1 MNQDQ
6 LATVSEE
13 SLDQVAGGGLIGS
26 VVTATAEAAGT
37 IGGALVTAGG
47 KIVKAV
53 DDFLKPVIR
62 WIF

>member
-6 LATVSEE
+6 LVTVSEE

>member
-1 MNQDQ
+1 MNQNKLVTIAD
-6 LATVSEE
+6 E

-26 VVTATAEAAGT
+26 VLGATAEAAGT

-47 KIVKAV
+47 KIAGAV
-53 DDFLKPVIR
+53 NDFLKPLVR

>member
-6 LATVSEE
+6 LVTVSEE

-53 DDFLKPVIR
+53 DDFLKPLIR